1 MAVADYMIG
10 AAVVHFNDSSNGWLN
25 VGNIPNF
32 SITRESETIEHSA
45 VVSGER
51 LIDLTLQLSQKL
63 GFSFAIDEFNAPNI
77 DKLLKGNGVTSNVQ
91 SGDTIVDEAATAPV
105 IIDRS
110 IFTAESNIS
119 SLIITGSGG
128 TPTYVLNTDYEL
140 TDAITGEI
148 KILLSGS
155 ITTAL
160 ALLLDYT
167 SAARTRDKVIPG
179 KTLQVTGLCRVDIQP
194 INGKHFTWIIQNA
207 ALRAEGEIAL
217 DSGAF
222 SNATILI
229 DILVDKTTTVAE
241 PYGSIL
247 VG

>member
-25 VGNIPNF
+25 LGNVPNF

-63 GFSFAIDEFNAPNI
+63 GFSFAIDEFNAANI
-77 DKLLKGNGVTSNVQ
+77 DKLMKGNGVTSNVQ
-91 SGDTIVDEAATAPV
+91 SGSSISNEAGTAPA
-105 IIDRS
+105 ILDRS

-119 SLIITGSGG
+119 ALVVTGASS
-128 TPTYVLNTDYEL
+128 TPVFTLNTDYEL

-148 KILLSGS
+148 KILSSGT
-155 ITTAL
+155 IAAGLTL
-160 ALLLDYT
+160 EIDYT
-167 SAARTRDKVIPG
+167 SAARTRDKVLPG

-194 INGKHFTWIIQNA
+194 INGRHFTWIIQNA
-207 ALRAEGEIAL
+207 ALRVEGEIVL

-222 SNATILI
+222 SNANILI
-229 DILVDKTTTVAE
+229 DILVDKTTTITE

-247 VG
+247 IG